1 LTFLNHTGHDDR
13 MTAGFAKV
21 VVSSGLSNLA
31 DGVFQI
37 ALPLVTLGITRDP
50 TAFAV
55 VTVAGRLP
63 WLLFALPAGALADR
77 LDRRR
82 TMFLVDVGRGV
93 LIGGLAV
100 AVATEWDSLLLLC
113 VVAFALGIGETLF
126 DTAAQSIVPSLVDSD
141 DLSRANGRLYAV
153 EMTMNQFI
161 GPPLGGLLVGIAATG
176 ALVGSAGA
184 YAAAAGALALI
195 AGSFRPEREGQPTRL
210 WTDIAEGVRYLGR
223 HRLLRTLAVLT
234 GVANLWGTAMLTI
247 LPLYAVRPSPM
258 DLSEAGYGVLLT
270 TGALGA
276 LAGSVLAA
284 PAERLFGRPRLLL
297 VAFVSFALSA
307 AIPGVTANPVV
318 VGAFMAL
325 GGAGA
330 VAWNVVTVSL
340 RQRIA
345 PDRMLGRVNAGY
357 RLLAWGSM
365 PVGAFVGGVLADAF
379 GLRNAFLIAAAASLA
394 FLPMLLAVVT
404 DEALDAAEVSAGAV
418 PDKAGV

>member
-1 LTFLNHTGHDDR
+1 LTFPNHTGHDDR

>member
-1 LTFLNHTGHDDR
+1 MIA
-13 MTAGFAKV
+13 MTAGFLKV

-210 WTDIAEGVRYLGR
+210 RTDIAEGVRYLGR